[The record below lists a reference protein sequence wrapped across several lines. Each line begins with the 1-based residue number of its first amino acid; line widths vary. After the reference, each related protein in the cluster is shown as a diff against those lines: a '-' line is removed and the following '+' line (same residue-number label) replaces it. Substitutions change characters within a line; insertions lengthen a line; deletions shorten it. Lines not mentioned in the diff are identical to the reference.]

1 MVDFDRDYYL
11 LGLPLFV
18 FGDFREVAQTEMS
31 DVSPS
36 MCLQTILV
44 EAGPPI
50 SCPPNNN
57 LLRVKLILLN
67 ISAGLVPLISFDIW
81 QIV

>member
-11 LGLPLFV
+11 LRLPLFI

-44 EAGPPI
+44 EAGPPMNWTTNKI
-50 SCPPNNN
+50 KASDEFV
-57 LLRVKLILLN
+57 LR
-67 ISAGLVPLISFDIW
+67 
-81 QIV
+81 

>member
-1 MVDFDRDYYL
+1 MLGLWYSEFGFTILFMVDFDRDYYL
-11 LGLPLFV
+11 LRLPLFI

-44 EAGPPI
+44 EAGPPMN
-50 SCPPNNN
+50 CPPIN
-57 LLRVKLILLN
+57 LSSDEFVLR
-67 ISAGLVPLISFDIW
+67 
-81 QIV
+81 